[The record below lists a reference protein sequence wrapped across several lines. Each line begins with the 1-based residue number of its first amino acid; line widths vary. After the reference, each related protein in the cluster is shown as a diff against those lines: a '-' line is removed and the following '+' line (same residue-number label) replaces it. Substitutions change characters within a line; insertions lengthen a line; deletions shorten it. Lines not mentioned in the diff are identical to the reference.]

1 MPYWLCDDISTIF
14 LQQHDTSS
22 SAPCERD
29 WYPRTSIS
37 TQHVPLRKV
46 MGVLKKCIR
55 NWARPEGSIT
65 SDYRTEEVIDFC
77 VDFIDDLKP
86 IGVPESWYE
95 GRLSG
100 KGTLGKK
107 SHVCTDD
114 DSFKKAHYAV
124 LQQSSLVDPYI
135 EKHKK
140 IVTSEFPE
148 KSETWITRQQIDT
161 FGSWLRRHLMHNMDI
176 GEQLFLLSRGPSWN
190 ILTYQ
195 GYEINGNTF
204 YTAAQDKKKHKSK

>member
-1 MPYWLCDDISTIF
+1 MTHLLVHLVKEIDIPGPVFLHNIF
-14 LQQHDTSS
+14 LF
-22 SAPCERD
+22 ERF
-29 WYPRTSIS
+29 
-37 TQHVPLRKV
+37 
-46 MGVLKKCIR
+46 MGVLKKCVR
-55 NWARPEGSIT
+55 NRARPEGSIA
-65 SDYRTEEVIDFC
+65 SAYGTEEVIDFC

-135 EKHKK
+135 EEHKK
-140 IVTSEFPE
+140 ILTSEFPE
-148 KSETWITRQQIDT
+148 KSETWITHQHIDT
-161 FGSWLRRHLMHNMDI
+161 FGSWLRRHLMHNCC
-176 GEQLFLLSRGPSWN
+176 
-190 ILTYQ
+190 
-195 GYEINGNTF
+195 
-204 YTAAQDKKKHKSK
+204 